1 MVKIQKDSI
10 KILITDDHLVIQ
22 QGLGMIVKDVLHKAV
37 VLYANSLQN
46 TLTVLKNERI
56 DLLFLDINI
65 PGGNNFQMIESI
77 RSIHPRI
84 KILIF
89 SAYAAETYALRYLKI
104 GINGYLEKSASED
117 EIVKAITSVLFKGKY
132 LSAKVQDLLLEAYH
146 PSPVAEGS
154 LLRLTNRELEIA
166 RLIAKGEG
174 TNSIGQ
180 KLDLQVSTI
189 STHKKNIF
197 DKLKISNV
205 SELITEFRLD
215 HEI

>member
-1 MVKIQKDSI
+1 M

-37 VLYANSLQN
+37 VFYANSLQS
-46 TLTVLKNERI
+46 TLDLLRKEQI

-65 PGGNNFQMIESI
+65 PGGNNFEMIESI
-77 RSIHPRI
+77 RAIHPGI

-89 SAYAAETYALRYLKI
+89 SAYAAETYALRYFKI

-117 EIVKAITSVLFKGKY
+117 EIKKAITSVLFKGKY
-132 LSAKVQDLLLEAYH
+132 LSTKVQDLLLEVHH
-146 PSPVAEGS
+146 PVPFAKGS
-154 LLRLTNRELEIA
+154 LLNLTNRELEIA
-166 RLIAKGEG
+166 RLIARGEG

-180 KLDLQVSTI
+180 KLDLRVSTV